1 MPSPLPAL
9 PVWGEAQG
17 STAPLGILKLS
28 LLGHEVPALRETLP
42 VGETLAGPP
51 SHVDWAMLNED

>member
-1 MPSPLPAL
+1 MGRSIGAYR
-9 PVWGEAQG
+9 
-17 STAPLGILKLS
+17 I
-28 LLGHEVPALRETLP
+28 LGHPQALSPGAFPMRNEVPALRETLP